1 MKNKIWTFALA
12 LAIAFGFWLYVISY
26 VSPGSDETITG
37 IPVFFEGETI
47 LEERGL
53 MITSDSNATV
63 TLKISGNRSDL
74 IKLNRDNIT
83 LKVDLT
89 KVYDAGVKELRYSIT
104 YPGDVPNGAVTVES
118 QYPEAVSITVE
129 KKVSKPVDIGVV
141 FTGEVDEGFIAD
153 TENWV
158 LDFPT
163 VNVKG
168 PSSVV
173 DQIHHARID
182 VSLDDR
188 RESISENYR
197 YILCDA
203 EDQPVDVELVTTDV
217 AEVHL
222 DVKIQRFKE
231 VPLTVNVKYGGG
243 ASESNTKVIINPETI
258 YVAGSE
264 ALLQDL
270 EQIVLGTGTIDL
282 SVTEE
287 DLEQTFP
294 ITLPEGVTNLSGVT
308 EAQVQIKFVGLAI
321 KEFDVSEIKAINL
334 PEGMDYDLMNQV
346 LKVRL
351 RGPAAVME
359 SIQPENI
366 QVTIDF
372 AGKEMGSFTMKPVIT
387 VEGEAYASVGAVGTY
402 GVSVTLREKDEP

>member
-1 MKNKIWTFALA
+1 MKNKFWKFALA
-12 LAIAFGFWLYVISY
+12 LVISFGLWLYVISY
-26 VSPGSDETITG
+26 VSPGSDETISG

-53 MITSDSNATV
+53 MITSDSEATV

-129 KKVSKPVDIGVV
+129 KKISKPIDIDVV

-153 TENWV
+153 TENWI

-173 DQIHHARID
+173 NQIDHARID

-203 EDQPVDVELVTTDV
+203 QGQPVDVELVTTDV
-217 AEVHL
+217 PEVHL

-243 ASESNTKVIINPETI
+243 ANLSNTKVTINPKTI

-264 ALLQDL
+264 TLLQDM
-270 EQIVLGTGTIDL
+270 EQIVLGTGAIDL
-282 SVTEE
+282 SLTEE
-287 DLEQTFP
+287 DLVQTFP

-308 EAQVQIKFVGLAI
+308 EAEVQIQFVGLEI
-321 KEFDVSEIKAINL
+321 KEFDISEIQVTNL
-334 PEGMDYDLMNQV
+334 PENMDYDLMNQV

-351 RGPAAVME
+351 RGPAAVLE
-359 SIQPENI
+359 SILPENI
-366 QVTIDF
+366 QVVIDL
-372 AGKEMGSFTMKPVIT
+372 AGKEMGSFTIKPAIT
-387 VEGEAYASVGAVGTY
+387 VEGDAYTSVGAVGTY
-402 GVSVTLREKDEP
+402 SVSVTLREKDEP